1 MLEQQSNMIQSTT
14 FNQGVFEAIKEGK
27 NVVDKIQAQVNV
39 DEMADLQADLQ
50 EQMDKQGEVDDFFA
64 DIANDDKD
72 ELMDEL
78 DELAALDEMDDMA
91 LPGVDSIAVKPQPAA
106 QQPAAQVDASADEE
120 AELAAMMAM

>member
-1 MLEQQSNMIQSTT
+1 MLEQQSNMIQATQ
-14 FNQGVFEAIKEGK
+14 FNQGVFEAMTEGK
-27 NVVDKIQAQVNV
+27 NVVDKIQSQVNV

-78 DELAALDEMDDMA
+78 DELAALDDMDDLAM
-91 LPGVDSIAVKPQPAA
+91 PGVDQI
-106 QQPAAQVDASADEE
+106 
-120 AELAAMMAM
+120 

>member
-1 MLEQQSNMIQSTT
+1 M
-14 FNQGVFEAIKEGK
+14 KEGK

-78 DELAALDEMDDMA
+78 NELEALDEMDDMA
-91 LPGVDSIAVKPQPAA
+91 LPGVGSIAVNPNPTAQMPAA
-106 QQPAAQVDASADEE
+106 
-120 AELAAMMAM
+120 

>member
-1 MLEQQSNMIQSTT
+1 M
-14 FNQGVFEAIKEGK
+14 KEGK
-27 NVVDKIQAQVNV
+27 NVVDKIHSQVNV

-78 DELAALDEMDDMA
+78 EELAALDEMDDLAM
-91 LPGVDSIAVKPQPAA
+91 PGVDSIAVKPQPAA
-106 QQPAAQVDASADEE
+106 QVPAAKVDATEDEE

>member
-1 MLEQQSNMIQSTT
+1 MLEQQSNMIQSTQ
-14 FNQGVFEAIKEGK
+14 FNQGVFEAMKEGK

-39 DEMADLQADLQ
+39 DGMADLQADLQ

>member
-1 MLEQQSNMIQSTT
+1 M
-14 FNQGVFEAIKEGK
+14 KEGK

-91 LPGVDSIAVKPQPAA
+91 LPGVESIAVKPQPAA
-106 QQPAAQVDASADEE
+106 Q
-120 AELAAMMAM
+120 